1 LESIEEEEAVSV
13 TQDVRKQVE
22 QRLKELEPLVAEYE
36 RLQQVAKLLGDEP
49 PAGATRTRGRSTPR
63 RALSGGAKSRRAQGQ
78 RSDDALKLIRERPG
92 ITVADTAEALG
103 IGTTYL
109 YRLLPRLERE
119 GKIRKE
125 GRGYVPA

>member
-1 LESIEEEEAVSV
+1 VSV
-13 TQDVRKQVE
+13 TQEVRKKVE
-22 QRLKELEPLVAEYE
+22 GRLKELEPLVAEYE
-36 RLQQVAKLLGDEP
+36 RLQQVVQILDEET
-49 PAGATRTRGRSTPR
+49 GARGKAASGRSTPR
-63 RALSGGAKSRRAQGQ
+63 RALSSAAATRRAQGQ
-78 RSDDALKLIRERPG
+78 RSADALKLIQEQPG
-92 ITVADTAEALG
+92 ITVAATADALG

>member
-1 LESIEEEEAVSV
+1 VSV

-22 QRLKELEPLVAEYE
+22 RRIKELEPLVAEYE
-36 RLQQVAKLLGDEP
+36 QLQQVVELLAVEP
-49 PAGATRTRGRSTPR
+49 PAKPARERSTPR
-63 RALSGGAKSRRAQGQ
+63 RALPRGASSRRAQGQ
-78 RSDDALKLIRERPG
+78 RSDDALKLIREQPG
-92 ITVADTAEALG
+92 ITVAATAEALG

>member
-1 LESIEEEEAVSV
+1 MSV
-13 TQDVRKQVE
+13 TLDVRRQVE
-22 QRLKELEPLVAEYE
+22 ARIKELEPLVAEYE
-36 RLQQVAKLLGDEP
+36 RLQQVVVLLDEP
-49 PAGATRTRGRSTPR
+49 QPSAKAPRGRSTPR
-63 RALSGGAKSRRAQGQ
+63 RSLPQSASSRRAHGQ
-78 RSDDALKLIRERPG
+78 RSDDALKLIQQKPG

>member
-1 LESIEEEEAVSV
+1 LESTEEEEAVSV

-22 QRLKELEPLVAEYE
+22 ERIKELEPLVAEYE
-36 RLQQVAKLLGDEP
+36 RLQQVAELLGDDVP
-49 PAGATRTRGRSTPR
+49 TKRARARSTPR
-63 RALSGGAKSRRAQGQ
+63 RAITRGATSRRAQGM
-78 RSDDALKLIRERPG
+78 RSDDALKLIRANPG
-92 ITVADTAEALG
+92 ITVAATAEALG

>member
-1 LESIEEEEAVSV
+1 VSV

-22 QRLKELEPLVAEYE
+22 GRIRELEPLVAEYE
-36 RLQQVAKLLGDEP
+36 RLQQVVELLGDEP
-49 PAGATRTRGRSTPR
+49 RASAKPTRGRSTPR
-63 RALSGGAKSRRAQGQ
+63 RAIARGATTRRAQGQ
-78 RSDDALKLIRERPG
+78 RSEDALKLIREQPG
-92 ITVADTAEALG
+92 ITVAATAEALG

>member
-1 LESIEEEEAVSV
+1 MSV
-13 TQDVRKQVE
+13 TRDVRRQVE
-22 QRLKELEPLVAEYE
+22 ARIKELEPLVAEYE
-36 RLQQVAKLLGDEP
+36 RLQQVVVLLDEP
-49 PAGATRTRGRSTPR
+49 ESPRGRSTPR
-63 RALSGGAKSRRAQGQ
+63 RSLPRSASSRRAQGQ
-78 RSDDALKLIRERPG
+78 RSDDALKLIQEKPG

>member
-1 LESIEEEEAVSV
+1 VSV

-22 QRLKELEPLVAEYE
+22 ERIRELEPLVAEYE
-36 RLQQVAKLLGDEP
+36 RLQQVVELLGDEP
-49 PAGATRTRGRSTPR
+49 AAKPARARSTPR
-63 RALSGGAKSRRAQGQ
+63 RALARGATSRRAQGQ
-78 RSDDALKLIRERPG
+78 RSEDALKLIREQPG
-92 ITVADTAEALG
+92 ITVAATAQALG

>member
-1 LESIEEEEAVSV
+1 MSV
-13 TQDVRKQVE
+13 AHDVRKQVE

-36 RLQQVAKLLGDEP
+36 RLQQVAELLVDEP
-49 PAGATRTRGRSTPR
+49 TTKRRDRSTPR
-63 RALSGGAKSRRAQGQ
+63 RSLSKTSSSRRAQGQ

-92 ITVADTAEALG
+92 ITVADTAAVLG

-119 GKIRKE
+119 GLIRKE

>member
-1 LESIEEEEAVSV
+1 VSSV

-22 QRLKELEPLVAEYE
+22 ERIKELEPLVAEYQ
-36 RLQQVAKLLGDEP
+36 RLQQVVELLGDEP
-49 PAGATRTRGRSTPR
+49 PRPSPKSARGRSTPR
-63 RALSGGAKSRRAQGQ
+63 RTLSRGATSRRTQGQ
-78 RSDDALKLIRERPG
+78 RSEDALKLISEQPG
-92 ITVADTAEALG
+92 ITVAATAEALG

>member
-1 LESIEEEEAVSV
+1 MSV

-22 QRLKELEPLVAEYE
+22 GRLKELEPLVAEYE
-36 RLQQVAKLLGDEP
+36 RLQQVVELLGDEP
-49 PAGATRTRGRSTPR
+49 RTSAKPARGRPTPR
-63 RALSGGAKSRRAQGQ
+63 RALSGGATSRRAQGQ
-78 RSDDALKLIRERPG
+78 RSDDALKLIREQPG
-92 ITVADTAEALG
+92 ITVAATAESLG

>member
-1 LESIEEEEAVSV
+1 MSV

-22 QRLKELEPLVAEYE
+22 ERIRELEPLVAEYQ
-36 RLQQVAKLLGDEP
+36 RLQQVVELLADEP
-49 PAGATRTRGRSTPR
+49 GPSPRSPRGRSTPR
-63 RALSGGAKSRRAQGQ
+63 RTLARGATSRRTQGQ
-78 RSDDALKLIRERPG
+78 RSEDALKLIREQPG
-92 ITVADTAEALG
+92 ITVAATAEALG

>member
-1 LESIEEEEAVSV
+1 MSV

-22 QRLKELEPLVAEYE
+22 ARITELEPLVAEYQ
-36 RLQQVAKLLGDEP
+36 RLQQVVELLGDEP
-49 PAGATRTRGRSTPR
+49 APSPRSPRGRSTPR
-63 RALSGGAKSRRAQGQ
+63 RTLSRGATSRRTQGQ
-78 RSDDALKLIRERPG
+78 RSEDALKLIREQPG

>member
-1 LESIEEEEAVSV
+1 MSV
-13 TQDVRKQVE
+13 TQDLRRQVE
-22 QRLKELEPLVAEYE
+22 ARIKELEPLVAEYE
-36 RLQQVAKLLGDEP
+36 RLQQVVELLGEEP
-49 PAGATRTRGRSTPR
+49 RKPARSTPR
-63 RALSGGAKSRRAQGQ
+63 RALSGGSTSRRAQGK
-78 RSDDALKLIRERPG
+78 RSEDALELIRKQPG
-92 ITVADTAEALG
+92 ITVAATAEALG